1 MQWLGD
7 SVDKEV
13 KLDLCLIAVEGEVE
27 TLTPATASG
36 RSGDLAGV
44 PPTMEFLLQPI
55 NRTLLE
61 EVNENNGTMEPVR
74 FPVAAPADIPAPAPA
89 GSSADGQ
96 IYRPEAAGRDKP
108 QGSEHSIEQLDPK
121 TPGWTQR
128 GSQSLRILVR
138 AGVNAQPS
146 SDY

>member
-1 MQWLGD
+1 
-7 SVDKEV
+7 
-13 KLDLCLIAVEGEVE
+13 
-27 TLTPATASG
+27 
-36 RSGDLAGV
+36 
-44 PPTMEFLLQPI
+44 
-55 NRTLLE
+55 
-61 EVNENNGTMEPVR
+61 MEPVR
-74 FPVAAPADIPAPAPA
+74 FPVAAPAEIPAPAPA

-96 IYRPEAAGRDKP
+96 IYRPGAAGGDKA

>member
-44 PPTMEFLLQPI
+44 PPSMEFLLQPI
-55 NRTLLE
+55 NRY
-61 EVNENNGTMEPVR
+61 
-74 FPVAAPADIPAPAPA
+74 
-89 GSSADGQ
+89 GSAS
-96 IYRPEAAGRDKP
+96 
-108 QGSEHSIEQLDPK
+108 
-121 TPGWTQR
+121 
-128 GSQSLRILVR
+128 
-138 AGVNAQPS
+138 
-146 SDY
+146 